1 MMIISGARKKNP
13 SPLDEERGV
22 ALIMALW
29 VLAILSVVVLEFC
42 FAMRTEVNITQN
54 YKDEVLCY
62 AMAEGGIERAI
73 TELIYKQD
81 ARLQQIRR
89 DKTLEE
95 IPAEQKEWVT
105 DGRPYP
111 VPFAQGTCEVRV
123 VSETGKININVV
135 SESLLRKIIEQLGLE
150 GDAKDI
156 VTDSILDWRDPNE
169 FHRVNGAEND
179 YYQSLEE
186 PYSCKN
192 GNLDSIEELLLVR
205 GVTPDLFH
213 GKEGTKEGEE
223 ASADRVGLK
232 NIFSIYSSGE
242 QVDINSATPL
252 VMNVVLG
259 IPTEVSQLVVKAR
272 EEKGFE
278 NPQDLLLRVPE
289 LSPFMAE
296 IGKLILF
303 RSTVPYYTV
312 ESRGKLKE
320 RGSVRGLKAIVKIDP
335 REKVGYKVIQWVDR
349 LVNG

>member
-1 MMIISGARKKNP
+1 
-13 SPLDEERGV
+13 
-22 ALIMALW
+22 
-29 VLAILSVVVLEFC
+29 
-42 FAMRTEVNITQN
+42 
-54 YKDEVLCY
+54 
-62 AMAEGGIERAI
+62 
-73 TELIYKQD
+73 
-81 ARLQQIRR
+81 
-89 DKTLEE
+89 
-95 IPAEQKEWVT
+95 
-105 DGRPYP
+105 
-111 VPFAQGTCEVRV
+111 
-123 VSETGKININVV
+123 
-135 SESLLRKIIEQLGLE
+135 
-150 GDAKDI
+150 
-156 VTDSILDWRDPNE
+156 
-169 FHRVNGAEND
+169 
-179 YYQSLEE
+179 
-186 PYSCKN
+186 
-192 GNLDSIEELLLVR
+192 
-205 GVTPDLFH
+205 
-213 GKEGTKEGEE
+213 
-223 ASADRVGLK
+223 LK